1 MKKGDRV
8 TAFDPKKGVALTHGK
23 EYNVRGIRRNK
34 IKVFN
39 DEGKVLEYARK
50 NFLCCQEEESDEETK
65 EQEPETEREKD
76 DNQRTRQAD
85 RWYDEKH
92 GK

>member
-8 TAFDPKKGVALTHGK
+8 TAFDIRKDIPLTHGK
-23 EYNVRGIRRNK
+23 EYCVKATRKNKVKVIDDLGRVR
-34 IKVFN
+34 
-39 DEGKVLEYARK
+39 EYAMK
-50 NFLCCQEEESDEETK
+50 NFLCCQEEESDEETQ

-76 DNQRTRQAD
+76 DNQRVRQAD